1 MSDWDGKTERRQD
14 NYMLIEQHKTM
25 MALLT
30 SMDKNL
36 ALAVQRQEAHGV
48 TLEKHIVDDKKVQ
61 DELKVGQAKINERL
75 AYWVG
80 GGAVVIAVGMPILNR
95 VLETV
100 WR

>member
-14 NYMLIEQHKTM
+14 NQIMMGML
-25 MALLT
+25 A

-36 ALAVQRQEAHGV
+36 ALAVQELKSQGKVLDA
-48 TLEKHIVDDKKVQ
+48 HIVDDKKIQ
-61 DELKVGQAKINERL
+61 DELKVGQTKINERL

-80 GGAVVIAVGMPILNR
+80 GGAVVMAVGMPILNR

-100 WR
+100 WH